1 VAYFEPSTVIRNT
14 SKLGPM
20 ALFRLP
26 GINHRFARFLEDQ
39 ADPGYLLAL
48 DTQAVS
54 GPPYRQLPDH
64 HDISNPTPGQQHR
77 RAIRGAALRGKSACP
92 PRLLN
97 PEPA

>member
-64 HDISNPTPGQQHR
+64 HDISNPTLDHNNTAGPL
-77 RAIRGAALRGKSACP
+77 GA
-92 PRLLN
+92 PRFEEN
-97 PEPA
+97 PHVRQDS